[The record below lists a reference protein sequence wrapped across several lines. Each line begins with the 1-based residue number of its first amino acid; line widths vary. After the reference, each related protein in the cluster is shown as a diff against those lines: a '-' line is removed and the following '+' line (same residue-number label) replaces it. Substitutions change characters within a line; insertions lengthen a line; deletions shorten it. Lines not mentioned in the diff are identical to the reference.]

1 MGELAIK
8 HVPKFSNRPKLNL
21 EQIDDQDFYRELG
34 KAAKEIREL
43 RDAFDL
49 INANRDTFSADRI
62 SLRLTAAEQEFFLLF
77 NNFRQFKGFEP
88 LEGKRFTGS
97 FSYESYLYQL

>member
-1 MGELAIK
+1 MGELAIS
-8 HVPKFSNRPKLNL
+8 HVPNISNRPKLNL
-21 EQIDDQDFYRELG
+21 EQVEETDFYRELG
-34 KAAKEIREL
+34 KAAKEILHL

-49 INANRDTFSADRI
+49 INANRDPFSADRI

-77 NNFRQFKGFEP
+77 NSLRQFKGFEP

-97 FSYESYLYQL
+97 FSYESYLYL